1 MTGAHVTVLGA
12 RGSIPV
18 SGPEFV
24 RYGGNTSSF
33 AVSVGDV
40 TVAFVDAGTGLAAYR
55 SFVGTLAPSISL
67 FLTHYHWDHIQGLSM
82 LDEMWRGTC
91 DVRIY
96 GPGDPGR
103 VLSEAISPPL
113 FPVAIG
119 DSESVAFHS
128 MPAEVTVSGLRFT
141 SFPLHHPQGSIGY
154 RIDGPSRSIAIVTDH
169 ESGTPIDDVVAE
181 VIEGVDV
188 LVHDAQY
195 IPAESADHHGWGHS
209 TCKDALVLA
218 DRVGATDLILTSH
231 DPGRSDDAIDA
242 ILLDIQEDFP
252 GTKAA
257 DQGLR
262 IDL

>member
-1 MTGAHVTVLGA
+1 MAGAHLTVLGA

-18 SGPEFV
+18 SGPEFI

-33 AVSVGDV
+33 AVTVEGL

-55 SFVGTLAPSISL
+55 YFVDSLAPSVSL

-82 LDEMWRGTC
+82 LDEMWSGGC

-96 GPGDPGR
+96 GPGDPR
-103 VLSEAISPPL
+103 EVLGSAIAPPL

-119 DSESVAFHS
+119 DAAAVSFHP
-128 MPAEVTVSGLRFT
+128 MPGDVTVSGVRFT

-154 RIDGPSRSIAIVTDH
+154 RIDGPSRSVAIVTDH
-169 ESGTPIDDVVAE
+169 EAGSPIDDAVVHA
-181 VIEGVDV
+181 IDGVDV

-195 IPAESADHHGWGHS
+195 VPAERADHLGWGHS

-218 DRVGATDLILTSH
+218 DRVGATELILTSH
-231 DPGRSDDAIDA
+231 DPGRTDASIDE
-242 ILLDIQEDFP
+242 ILLDMQEDFP
-252 GTKAA
+252 GVKAA
-257 DQGLR
+257 AQGLR